1 LFFRYGKD
9 AIVESK
15 GWLLGFGGL
24 QVRSRIRPGPSRIPI
39 VVKVAA
45 PPPGFPTGG
54 LGPCFWPRSPLCRD
68 KLVSEV
74 SPATTGSTFV
84 TSSRVRSLR
93 ELAAAFPRKRLSSRC
108 IRSASPSTPK
118 RRPLDA
124 GRSGYS
130 PVTSGRGCEELHAA
144 RLGSHKV
151 DIPESRPRVSIAM
164 ALWQTTD
171 AVYALSV
178 VELRARG
185 NRQSIAS
192 PDRCARSRVDGQGK

>member
-1 LFFRYGKD
+1 MYPKR
-9 AIVESK
+9 
-15 GWLLGFGGL
+15 
-24 QVRSRIRPGPSRIPI
+24 
-39 VVKVAA
+39 
-45 PPPGFPTGG
+45 
-54 LGPCFWPRSPLCRD
+54 
-68 KLVSEV
+68 VSE
-74 SPATTGSTFV
+74 
-84 TSSRVRSLR
+84 R
-93 ELAAAFPRKRLSSRC
+93 
-108 IRSASPSTPK
+108 PK

-130 PVTSGRGCEELHAA
+130 PVTSGRVCEVLHAEPLRKLK

-185 NRQSIAS
+185 N
-192 PDRCARSRVDGQGK
+192 